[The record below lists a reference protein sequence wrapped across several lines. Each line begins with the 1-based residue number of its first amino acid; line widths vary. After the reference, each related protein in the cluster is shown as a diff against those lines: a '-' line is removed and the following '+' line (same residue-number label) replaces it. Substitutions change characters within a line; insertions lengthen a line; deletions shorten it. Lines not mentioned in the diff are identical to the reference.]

1 MDKYTKYNTLHKKTE
16 ESKNFFENFILDIKN
31 DLKNIRNFIEDNKK
45 TLIWIFLIFV
55 ILQLINISRLS
66 SVTNKC
72 KRGLLLQLGGDKAGA
87 SYKPFQS
94 FKTGGP
100 FGDIL
105 GNFNSIFRNAFKLI
119 GVIFLIAVI
128 GFLPII
134 VLIVLTYKVLS
145 YMTLRVRKF

>member
-1 MDKYTKYNTLHKKTE
+1 MDKHNKNYTLHKKE
-16 ESKNFFENFILDIKN
+16 ESENLFEKFILDIKN
-31 DLKNIRNFIEDNKK
+31 DLNNIRNFIKDNKK

-55 ILQLINISRLS
+55 ILQYMNTIRLS
-66 SVTNKC
+66 NIAIDC
-72 KRGLLLQLGGDKAGA
+72 KYGSLLQSGGDKAGA

-105 GNFNSIFRNAFKLI
+105 GNFSSIFRNAFKLI

-128 GFLPII
+128 GFLPIV
-134 VLIVLTYKVLS
+134 VLIVLTYKMLS